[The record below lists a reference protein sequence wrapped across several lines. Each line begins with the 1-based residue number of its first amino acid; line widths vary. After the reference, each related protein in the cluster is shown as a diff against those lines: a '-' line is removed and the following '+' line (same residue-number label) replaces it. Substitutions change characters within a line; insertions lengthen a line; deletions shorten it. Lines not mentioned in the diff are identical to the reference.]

1 MMTKIIQYNKPILIL
16 SQDYPKEMYG
26 ESGEDLSRRRKEY
39 CGRKTI
45 KKNMND
51 LDLLMFQILIKEY
64 SGFRKTIQK
73 KCIIQKEMSRMGPEK
88 ISLVG
93 LFLRQKTI

>member
-51 LDLLMFQILIKEY
+51 LDLLMF
-64 SGFRKTIQK
+64 
-73 KCIIQKEMSRMGPEK
+73 
-88 ISLVG
+88 
-93 LFLRQKTI
+93 